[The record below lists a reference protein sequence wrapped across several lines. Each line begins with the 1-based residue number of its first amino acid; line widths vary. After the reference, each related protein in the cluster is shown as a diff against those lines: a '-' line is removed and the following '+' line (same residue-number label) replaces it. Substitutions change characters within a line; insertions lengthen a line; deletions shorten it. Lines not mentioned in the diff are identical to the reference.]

1 MLSSLSVERMRTY
14 PFSGERIKRSSKRT
28 YSFSSV
34 VTNLSYRMAI
44 SGNVK
49 NDHHLIH
56 DYTLLLERTTRDRFR
71 HNLRP
76 DRANAAALCS
86 VTSAAG
92 RVRRTVPTALV
103 PPQATVRV
111 TASRWPRLTKA
122 SEIIDTSLFS
132 ADSVLCYLASP
143 FK

>member
-1 MLSSLSVERMRTY
+1 MTNNYPDAAYYQTLAPAARVAVVSLT
-14 PFSGERIKRSSKRT
+14 KKHW
-28 YSFSSV
+28 
-34 VTNLSYRMAI
+34 A
-44 SGNVK
+44 
-49 NDHHLIH
+49 IH
-56 DYTLLLERTTRDRFR
+56 DYTLLLGRTTRDRFR

-103 PPQATVRV
+103 PPQATVGV